1 MAASFTTC
9 TWKSRYISS
18 RIYQQIKDVTNRAYH
33 LPKQHQEISISH
45 TICGPLNIKKLV
57 KIVLFKERCCLQY
70 NSIKCKR
77 SIIEETIELAL
88 NLAQKWLHQSK
99 CSTTK
104 VLTVID
110 SEDTP
115 HKLIHYIRCI
125 HDPICK

>member
-9 TWKSRYISS
+9 TWKSRYISY
-18 RIYQQIKDVTNRAYH
+18 RIYRQIKDDTDRAYH

-45 TICGPLNIKKLV
+45 TICGPPNIKKLV
-57 KIVLFKERCCLQY
+57 KIVLFEERCCLQY

-77 SIIEETIELAL
+77 SIIELAL
-88 NLAQKWLHQSK
+88 NLAQKWLLQSK

-110 SEDTP
+110 SEDTT
-115 HKLIHYIRCI
+115 HKLIHYIQCI
-125 HDPICK
+125 P